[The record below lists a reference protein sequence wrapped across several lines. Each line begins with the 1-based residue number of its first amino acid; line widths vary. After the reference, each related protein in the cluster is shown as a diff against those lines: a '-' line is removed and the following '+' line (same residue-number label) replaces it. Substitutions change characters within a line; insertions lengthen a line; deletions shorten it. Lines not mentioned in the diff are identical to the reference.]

1 MIYIFIGKTFVL
13 HIHEIADF
21 LPVEKFDNYD
31 YDITNTVHAT
41 NETLNHE
48 TIIHKKVSFSL
59 ILKMYRFLWLDF
71 VF

>member
-21 LPVEKFDNYD
+21 LPVEEFDSYD

-41 NETLNHE
+41 NETLYLE
-48 TIIHKKVSFSL
+48 TIMRKKVFFSL
-59 ILKMYRFLWLDF
+59 ILKMYRFLWLGF